1 MNHHHYLFEKYRGR
15 KEDTSPLPWPGA
27 YRYWDDRTEIGL
39 ITDFPIF
46 MQAELVRYRD
56 AVAGIVGYCVL
67 NLLALAIIIFV
78 L

>member
-1 MNHHHYLFEKYRGR
+1 MKRHKDR

-27 YRYWDDRTEIGL
+27 YRYWNDRTEIGL

-46 MQAELVRYRD
+46 MQAELARYRD
-56 AVAGIVGYCVL
+56 AVYGMVGYCVL